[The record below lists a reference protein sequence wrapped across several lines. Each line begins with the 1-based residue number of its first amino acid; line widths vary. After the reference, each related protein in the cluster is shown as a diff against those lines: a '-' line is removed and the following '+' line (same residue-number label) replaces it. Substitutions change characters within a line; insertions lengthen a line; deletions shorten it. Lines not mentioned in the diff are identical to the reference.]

1 METKGS
7 LCVYICFLYLCLGSL
22 PLANL
27 LCPIPLCLI
36 LSNHIILY
44 YMLDSF
50 LMRDRKQVN
59 PDGKRGGEKLGRVEG
74 KDTIIR
80 IYSIKRNLF

>member
-1 METKGS
+1 
-7 LCVYICFLYLCLGSL
+7 
-22 PLANL
+22 
-27 LCPIPLCLI
+27 
-36 LSNHIILY
+36 
-44 YMLDSF
+44 MLDSF